1 MTDIDRYLLLWINQ
15 YSRHSWLFDKA
26 NVFISNNTLLKG
38 GFITAIFWYLWFKPD
53 KNQARNRDHI
63 VITLAVGFVAMFV
76 ARMLALTLPFR
87 LRPIHQE
94 GLPFVLPFG
103 MDSTELQG
111 WSSFPSDHAVLF
123 FALASGIFFISKKW
137 SLLALFHSVLV
148 VTFPRIYLGMHYP
161 SDIVAG
167 ALLGIA
173 ISVTGNIYLNQS
185 RIIHGVSNISLKKP
199 EIFYPLLFIFTFE
212 IAEMF
217 GSFRSLAGAFL
228 KSLLH

>member
-1 MTDIDRYLLLWINQ
+1 MIDVDRYLLLWING
-15 YSRHSWLFDKA
+15 YSRHSWFFDKA
-26 NVFISNNTLLKG
+26 NLFISNNALLKG
-38 GFITAIFWYLWFKPD
+38 GFIAAIFWYLWFKPD
-53 KNQARNRDHI
+53 ENQVRNRDHI
-63 VITLAVGFVAMFV
+63 VITLAVGLIAMFL
-76 ARMLALTLPFR
+76 ARVLALTLPFR

-137 SLLALFHSVLV
+137 SLLALFHSALV

-173 ISVTGNIYLNQS
+173 MSVTGNIYLNQS
-185 RIIHGVSNISLKKP
+185 RIIRGVSNVSLKKP
-199 EIFYPLLFIFTFE
+199 ELFYPLLFIFTFE
-212 IAEMF
+212 VAEMF
-217 GSFRSLAGAFL
+217 GSFRSLVSAFL